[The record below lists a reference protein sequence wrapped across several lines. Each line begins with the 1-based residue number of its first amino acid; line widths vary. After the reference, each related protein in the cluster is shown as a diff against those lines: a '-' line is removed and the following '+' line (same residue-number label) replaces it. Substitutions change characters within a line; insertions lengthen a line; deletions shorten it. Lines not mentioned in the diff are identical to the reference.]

1 MTAVEFSAFL
11 VLATAMSFTPG
22 PNTTMAAAMGANWGL
37 KPAMRFV
44 WGVPIGWGALLLLCA
59 SGVGALVMAA
69 PALKGAIKAVGIV
82 YLVWLAYKL
91 SRSGQLAE
99 TKNGHLLG
107 FWQAVGLQ
115 FVNVK
120 AWLLAL
126 AIVAGWIVGFQDP
139 MARLIIVLPVMLF
152 YAFASN
158 LLYASVGALLRSWLA
173 QGQRLLWFN
182 RVMALILVLT
192 AVWMLKASTH
202 DETQPPQPP
211 WQRQAKPNRQ
221 AQEQACP
228 CKEPCRPKAC
238 QQLPPAVCH
247 PRRPATATL
256 ETQRWPC
263 PAPTPA
269 RALSPWLYAKEMRK

>member
-1 MTAVEFSAFL
+1 MTTTMTAVEFSAFL

-44 WGVPIGWGALLLLCA
+44 WGVPMGWGALLLLCA

-99 TKNGHLLG
+99 TQNGHLLG

-126 AIVAGWIVGFQDP
+126 AIVAGWIVGFQDAL
-139 MARLIIVLPVMLF
+139 ARLAIVLPVMLF

-158 LLYASVGALLRSWLA
+158 FLYASVGAMLRSWLA

-182 RVMALILVLT
+182 RAMALILVLT
-192 AVWMLKASTH
+192 AVWMVKA
-202 DETQPPQPP
+202 
-211 WQRQAKPNRQ
+211 
-221 AQEQACP
+221 
-228 CKEPCRPKAC
+228 
-238 QQLPPAVCH
+238 
-247 PRRPATATL
+247 
-256 ETQRWPC
+256 
-263 PAPTPA
+263 
-269 RALSPWLYAKEMRK
+269 

>member
-1 MTAVEFSAFL
+1 MTTTMTAVEFSAFL

-44 WGVPIGWGALLLLCA
+44 WGVPMGWGALLLLCA

-99 TKNGHLLG
+99 TQNGHLLG
-107 FWQAVGLQ
+107 FWQAIGLQ

-126 AIVAGWIVGFQDP
+126 AIVAGWIVGFQDAL
-139 MARLIIVLPVMLF
+139 ARLAIVLPVMLF

-158 LLYASVGALLRSWLA
+158 FLYASVGALLRSWLA

-182 RVMALILVLT
+182 RAMALILVLT
-192 AVWMLKASTH
+192 AVWMVKA
-202 DETQPPQPP
+202 
-211 WQRQAKPNRQ
+211 
-221 AQEQACP
+221 
-228 CKEPCRPKAC
+228 
-238 QQLPPAVCH
+238 
-247 PRRPATATL
+247 
-256 ETQRWPC
+256 
-263 PAPTPA
+263 
-269 RALSPWLYAKEMRK
+269 

>member
-44 WGVPIGWGALLLLCA
+44 WGVPMGWGALLLLCA

-99 TKNGHLLG
+99 TQNGHLLG

-126 AIVAGWIVGFQDP
+126 AIVAGWIVGFQDAL
-139 MARLIIVLPVMLF
+139 ARLAIVLPVMLF

-158 LLYASVGALLRSWLA
+158 FLYASVGALLRSWLA

-182 RVMALILVLT
+182 RAMALILVLT
-192 AVWMLKASTH
+192 AVWMVKA
-202 DETQPPQPP
+202 
-211 WQRQAKPNRQ
+211 
-221 AQEQACP
+221 
-228 CKEPCRPKAC
+228 
-238 QQLPPAVCH
+238 
-247 PRRPATATL
+247 
-256 ETQRWPC
+256 
-263 PAPTPA
+263 
-269 RALSPWLYAKEMRK
+269 

>member
-1 MTAVEFSAFL
+1 
-11 VLATAMSFTPG
+11 MSFTPG

-44 WGVPIGWGALLLLCA
+44 WGVPLGWGALLLLCA

-91 SRSGQLAE
+91 SRSGRLAE
-99 TKNGHLLG
+99 AQNGHLLG

-126 AIVAGWIVGFQDP
+126 AIVAGWIVGFQD
-139 MARLIIVLPVMLF
+139 ALTRLAIVLPVMLF

-158 LLYASVGALLRSWLA
+158 FLYASVGALLRSWLA

-182 RVMALILVLT
+182 RAMALILVLT
-192 AVWMLKASTH
+192 AAWMIKA
-202 DETQPPQPP
+202 
-211 WQRQAKPNRQ
+211 
-221 AQEQACP
+221 
-228 CKEPCRPKAC
+228 
-238 QQLPPAVCH
+238 
-247 PRRPATATL
+247 
-256 ETQRWPC
+256 
-263 PAPTPA
+263 
-269 RALSPWLYAKEMRK
+269 

>member
-44 WGVPIGWGALLLLCA
+44 WGVPLGWGALLLLCA

-91 SRSGQLAE
+91 SRSGRLAE
-99 TKNGHLLG
+99 AQNGHLLG

-126 AIVAGWIVGFQDP
+126 AIVAGWIVGFQD
-139 MARLIIVLPVMLF
+139 ALTRLAIVLPVMLF

-158 LLYASVGALLRSWLA
+158 FLYASVGAMLRSWLA

-182 RVMALILVLT
+182 RAMALILVLT
-192 AVWMLKASTH
+192 AAWMIKA
-202 DETQPPQPP
+202 
-211 WQRQAKPNRQ
+211 
-221 AQEQACP
+221 
-228 CKEPCRPKAC
+228 
-238 QQLPPAVCH
+238 
-247 PRRPATATL
+247 
-256 ETQRWPC
+256 
-263 PAPTPA
+263 
-269 RALSPWLYAKEMRK
+269 

>member
-44 WGVPIGWGALLLLCA
+44 WGVPLGWGALLLLCA

-91 SRSGQLAE
+91 SRSGRLAE
-99 TKNGHLLG
+99 AQNGHLLG

-126 AIVAGWIVGFQDP
+126 AIVAGWIVGFQD
-139 MARLIIVLPVMLF
+139 ALTRLAIVLPVMLF

-158 LLYASVGALLRSWLA
+158 FLYASVGALLRSWLA

-182 RVMALILVLT
+182 RAMALILVLT
-192 AVWMLKASTH
+192 AAWMIKA
-202 DETQPPQPP
+202 
-211 WQRQAKPNRQ
+211 
-221 AQEQACP
+221 
-228 CKEPCRPKAC
+228 
-238 QQLPPAVCH
+238 
-247 PRRPATATL
+247 
-256 ETQRWPC
+256 
-263 PAPTPA
+263 
-269 RALSPWLYAKEMRK
+269 

>member
-44 WGVPIGWGALLLLCA
+44 WGVPMGWGALLLLCA

-99 TKNGHLLG
+99 TQNGHLLG

-126 AIVAGWIVGFQDP
+126 AIVAGWIVGFQDAL
-139 MARLIIVLPVMLF
+139 ARLAIVLPVMLF

-158 LLYASVGALLRSWLA
+158 FLYASVGAMLRSWLA

-182 RVMALILVLT
+182 RAMALILVLT
-192 AVWMLKASTH
+192 AVWMVKA
-202 DETQPPQPP
+202 
-211 WQRQAKPNRQ
+211 
-221 AQEQACP
+221 
-228 CKEPCRPKAC
+228 
-238 QQLPPAVCH
+238 
-247 PRRPATATL
+247 
-256 ETQRWPC
+256 
-263 PAPTPA
+263 
-269 RALSPWLYAKEMRK
+269 

>member
-1 MTAVEFSAFL
+1 MTTTMTAVEFSAFL

-99 TKNGHLLG
+99 TQNGHLLG

-126 AIVAGWIVGFQDP
+126 AIVAGWIVGFQDAL
-139 MARLIIVLPVMLF
+139 ARLAIVLPVMLF

-158 LLYASVGALLRSWLA
+158 FLYASVGAMLRSWLA

-182 RVMALILVLT
+182 RAMALILVLT
-192 AVWMLKASTH
+192 AVWMVKA
-202 DETQPPQPP
+202 
-211 WQRQAKPNRQ
+211 
-221 AQEQACP
+221 
-228 CKEPCRPKAC
+228 
-238 QQLPPAVCH
+238 
-247 PRRPATATL
+247 
-256 ETQRWPC
+256 
-263 PAPTPA
+263 
-269 RALSPWLYAKEMRK
+269 

>member
-1 MTAVEFSAFL
+1 MTTTMTAVEFSAFL

-99 TKNGHLLG
+99 TKNVHLLG

-139 MARLIIVLPVMLF
+139 MARLIIVLPIMLF

-192 AVWMLKASTH
+192 AVWMLKA
-202 DETQPPQPP
+202 
-211 WQRQAKPNRQ
+211 
-221 AQEQACP
+221 
-228 CKEPCRPKAC
+228 
-238 QQLPPAVCH
+238 
-247 PRRPATATL
+247 
-256 ETQRWPC
+256 
-263 PAPTPA
+263 
-269 RALSPWLYAKEMRK
+269 

>member
-1 MTAVEFSAFL
+1 MTTTMTAVEFSAFL

-44 WGVPIGWGALLLLCA
+44 WGVPMGWGALLLLCA

-99 TKNGHLLG
+99 TQNGHLLG

-126 AIVAGWIVGFQDP
+126 AIVAGWIVGFQDAL
-139 MARLIIVLPVMLF
+139 ARLAIVLPVMLF

-158 LLYASVGALLRSWLA
+158 FLYASVGAMLRSWLA
-173 QGQRLLWFN
+173 QSQRLLWFN
-182 RVMALILVLT
+182 RAMALILVLT
-192 AVWMLKASTH
+192 AVWMVKA
-202 DETQPPQPP
+202 
-211 WQRQAKPNRQ
+211 
-221 AQEQACP
+221 
-228 CKEPCRPKAC
+228 
-238 QQLPPAVCH
+238 
-247 PRRPATATL
+247 
-256 ETQRWPC
+256 
-263 PAPTPA
+263 
-269 RALSPWLYAKEMRK
+269 

>member
-44 WGVPIGWGALLLLCA
+44 WGVPLGWGALLLLCA

-91 SRSGQLAE
+91 SRSGRLAE
-99 TKNGHLLG
+99 AQNGHLLG

-126 AIVAGWIVGFQDP
+126 AIVAGWIVGFQDAL
-139 MARLIIVLPVMLF
+139 MRLAIVLPVMLF

-158 LLYASVGALLRSWLA
+158 FLYASVGALLRSWLA

-182 RVMALILVLT
+182 RAMALILVLT
-192 AVWMLKASTH
+192 AAWMIKA
-202 DETQPPQPP
+202 
-211 WQRQAKPNRQ
+211 
-221 AQEQACP
+221 
-228 CKEPCRPKAC
+228 
-238 QQLPPAVCH
+238 
-247 PRRPATATL
+247 
-256 ETQRWPC
+256 
-263 PAPTPA
+263 
-269 RALSPWLYAKEMRK
+269 

>member
-99 TKNGHLLG
+99 TQNGHLLG

-126 AIVAGWIVGFQDP
+126 AIVAGWIVGFQDAL
-139 MARLIIVLPVMLF
+139 ARLAIVLPVMLF

-158 LLYASVGALLRSWLA
+158 FLYASVGAMLRSWLA

-182 RVMALILVLT
+182 RAMALILVLT
-192 AVWMLKASTH
+192 AVWMVKA
-202 DETQPPQPP
+202 
-211 WQRQAKPNRQ
+211 
-221 AQEQACP
+221 
-228 CKEPCRPKAC
+228 
-238 QQLPPAVCH
+238 
-247 PRRPATATL
+247 
-256 ETQRWPC
+256 
-263 PAPTPA
+263 
-269 RALSPWLYAKEMRK
+269 

>member
-1 MTAVEFSAFL
+1 MTTTMTAVEFSAFL

-139 MARLIIVLPVMLF
+139 WHV
-152 YAFASN
+152 S
-158 LLYASVGALLRSWLA
+158 LLCCRSC
-173 QGQRLLWFN
+173 F
-182 RVMALILVLT
+182 
-192 AVWMLKASTH
+192 ST
-202 DETQPPQPP
+202 PS
-211 WQRQAKPNRQ
+211 
-221 AQEQACP
+221 
-228 CKEPCRPKAC
+228 
-238 QQLPPAVCH
+238 
-247 PRRPATATL
+247 PATCSMPQSARCCAAGWPRGSVCFGSTA
-256 ETQRWPC
+256 RWH
-263 PAPTPA
+263 
-269 RALSPWLYAKEMRK
+269 